1 MIPEAGEI
9 KIALL
14 ESSPE
19 IERQL
24 FVQRVNGYDLS
35 EFNNIMGPKIN
46 INYLSRKTKISFLS
60 EVKIPFSFNFYSKEI
75 INKQEIILE
84 IEASKSGICIGL
96 ITWLRLNLYKHIYFE
111 NKPNEEF
118 TSHWVNPIY
127 KFNRPL
133 RLLKG
138 QVIKVKA
145 TLLKDSVWYE
155 FI

>member
-19 IERQL
+19 IDKEL
-24 FVQRVNGYDLS
+24 IVHKVNGYDLS
-35 EFNNIMGPKIN
+35 EFNNIIGTKVN
-46 INYLSRKTKISFLS
+46 VHYLGRKTTTSFLS
-60 EVKIPFSFNFYSKEI
+60 EVKVPFCFNFYSKEI

-84 IEASKSGICIGL
+84 IDAIKSGICIGL
-96 ITWLRLNLYKHIYFE
+96 ITWLRLNLYEDIYFE
-111 NKPNEEF
+111 NKPDEKC
-118 TSHWVNPIY
+118 TSGWVNTIY
-127 KFNRPL
+127 KFNQPL
-133 RLLKG
+133 KLVKG

-145 TLLKDSVWYE
+145 TLLKDKVWYE